1 MKIQTNMQT
10 ILGIDPGTATTGFG
24 VIKMNCRNTKVKN
37 DGLVYVA
44 HGTIKTPVGM
54 IMGERLLML
63 RQNLRKI
70 IRLYKPQT
78 IIIEQLFF
86 GRNAKTAMT
95 VGQARGVVMV
105 TAAEQ
110 KITTCEYQGLW
121 VKKKL
126 VGDGHASKHQIQ
138 QFVRRTLGLY
148 KLPRPDD
155 AADALA
161 LAICFSIHDKK
172 D

>member
-1 MKIQTNMQT
+1 MKQTNPT
-10 ILGIDPGTATTGFG
+10 DIILGIDPGTATTGYGVVHKKGNPKKLEIDYICHG
-24 VIKMNCRNTKVKN
+24 VIT
-37 DGLVYVA
+37 
-44 HGTIKTPVGM
+44 TPVGM
-54 IMGERLLML
+54 EMGERLLML
-63 RQNLRKI
+63 RQGLRKVMK
-70 IRLYKPQT
+70 LHKPQ
-78 IIIEQLFF
+78 IIVIEQLFF

-110 KITTCEYQGLW
+110 KIKTREYQGLW

-126 VGDGHASKHQIQ
+126 VGDGHASKKQIQ
-138 QFVRRTLGLY
+138 QFVRKTLGLY

-161 LAICFSIHDKK
+161 LAICFLIHDKK